1 MSDSLFRVALIQAC
15 GQDDQAA
22 NVALFAP
29 FIKAAAQEG
38 AGIIFLPEVANLVEC
53 RRPRLFEKIRSEET
67 DPFLAAM
74 QQLAAQYSIYLH
86 IGSLALQA
94 TVSDQTAPKAV
105 NRSLM
110 IDPEGEII
118 TRYDKIHLFDVNLSG
133 GETYRESDSFMA
145 GEELA
150 LAPTSFGK
158 IGMTI
163 CYDVR
168 FPILFRKLVQAGAG
182 MIAIPAA
189 FTQTSGQAHWHTLIR
204 ARAIENS
211 AFIFAAAQSGSHAD
225 GRQTYGHSL
234 VVDPWGRVLAD
245 GGTGAGP
252 VYADIDPSLIKQTRQ
267 RIPAVHHDRL
277 TYP

>member
-1 MSDSLFRVALIQAC
+1 MSDALFRVALIQAC

-22 NVALFAP
+22 NVALFSP
-29 FIKAAAQEG
+29 FIKEAAKENAQ
-38 AGIIFLPEVANLVEC
+38 IVFLPEVANLVEC
-53 RRPRLFEKIRSEET
+53 RRTRLFDKIRPEET
-67 DPFLAAM
+67 DPFLSAM
-74 QQLAAQYSIYLH
+74 RQLAAQCRIYLH
-86 IGSLALQA
+86 IGSLALLH
-94 TVSDQTAPKAV
+94 TTSKAV

-110 IDPEGEII
+110 IAPDGEII
-118 TRYDKIHLFDVNLSG
+118 ARYDKIHLFDVNLSR
-133 GETYRESDSFMA
+133 GEAYRESDSFIA

-150 LAPTSFGK
+150 LARTAFGP

-168 FPILFRKLVQAGAG
+168 FPVLFRKLAQAGAG

-234 VVDPWGRVLAD
+234 VVDPWGQVLAD
-245 GGTGAGP
+245 GGTSPGP
-252 VYADIDPSLIKQTRQ
+252 VYADIDPALIAQTRQ
-267 RIPAVHHDRL
+267 RIPAVHLDRL

>member
-1 MSDSLFRVALIQAC
+1 MSDALFRVALIQAC
-15 GQDDQAA
+15 GRDDQAA

-53 RRPRLFEKIRSEET
+53 RRARLFEKIKPEEA
-67 DPFLAAM
+67 DPFLAEM
-74 QQLAAQYSIYLH
+74 RQLAAHYGIYLH

-94 TVSDQTAPKAV
+94 TPFDQTAPKAV

-118 TRYDKIHLFDVNLSG
+118 ARYDKIHLFDVNLSG
-133 GETYRESDSFMA
+133 GETYRESDSFIA
-145 GEELA
+145 GEELTIA
-150 LAPTSFGK
+150 STSFGK

-168 FPILFRKLVQAGAG
+168 FPILFRKLVQAGTG
-182 MIAIPAA
+182 MISIPAA
-189 FTQTSGQAHWHTLIR
+189 FTRTSGQAHWHTLIR

-211 AFIFAAAQSGSHAD
+211 AFVFAAAQSGSHAD

-252 VYADIDPSLIKQTRQ
+252 VYAAIDPSLIAQTRQ
-267 RIPAVHHDRL
+267 RIPAIHLDRL